1 MAAIYHPPSA
11 AGNGFTAFALDSD
24 ADTIGGRNHNMADHH
39 EEEQLGKLYD
49 ARAARRLIRYLMP
62 YRRVVIVALV
72 LTVGLNLVRQVGPLL
87 TKWAIDDYV
96 KPASEGAMGLD
107 QAFRGITILSVVYIL
122 SLAVTLGVGYFQDV
136 LLNTIG
142 QRVMYDLREQIFAKL
157 QSIEVAF
164 YDSNPV
170 GRLITRLTTDVDA
183 LNELFTSGLV
193 EVLGDVV
200 LIAGALGMMF
210 YFDWRLA
217 IVSLTVVP
225 LLIAATAWFRRGARE
240 GFRQVRTKIA
250 RLNAF
255 TQEHISGAQTVQL
268 FNRERKALAQFS
280 DINAAHLK
288 ANIDT
293 IFYYAVF
300 YPLVNLISAIGI
312 AAIVWY
318 GGGQVIQNAI
328 TIGTLV
334 AFLQYT
340 QRLWQPIQD
349 ISDKYNVFQAAV
361 VASERIF
368 RLLDS
373 EDKITSP
380 EHPRLPETLTESLIA
395 TDGRAIGR
403 IEFRNVWFA
412 YKDED
417 WVLKDISFTVEPG
430 ESVAFVGA
438 TGSGK
443 TTITNLLMRFYDIQR
458 GEILLDG
465 VDIRHW
471 DLRKLREN
479 FAVVLQDVFLFSG
492 DIAGNIRLG
501 NETIDESRVEWA
513 AREVRASN
521 FIEKLPDR
529 YAAKV
534 WERGAG
540 FSVGQK
546 QLISFARALAFDPRI
561 LILDEATSSIDT
573 ETEQL
578 IQQAIE
584 RLMVGRTSLVIA
596 HRLSTIQRVNKII
609 VLHKGEIREMGSHQE
624 LLAHRGVYY
633 KLYQLQYKEQALVA
647 ASD

>member
-1 MAAIYHPPSA
+1 
-11 AGNGFTAFALDSD
+11 
-24 ADTIGGRNHNMADHH
+24 MADHH

-49 ARAARRLIRYLMP
+49 ARAARRLIRYLGP
-62 YRRVVIVALV
+62 YKRMVGIALV
-72 LTVGLNLVRQVGPLL
+72 LTVGLNLTRQVGPLL

-96 KPASEGAMGLD
+96 KPASEAAMGLD
-107 QAFRGITILSVVYIL
+107 QAFRGIMILSLVYIL

-142 QRVMYDLREQIFAKL
+142 QRVMYDLREQIFGKL
-157 QSIEVAF
+157 QTVEVAF
-164 YDSNPV
+164 YDANPV

-193 EVLGDVV
+193 DVLGDVV

-210 YFDWRLA
+210 YFNWRLA
-217 IVSLTVVP
+217 LVSLTVVP
-225 LLIAATAWFRRGARE
+225 LLVAATAWFRRGARE

-268 FNRERKALAQFS
+268 FNREEKALGQFS

-318 GGGQVIQNAI
+318 GGGKVIQNAI
-328 TIGTLV
+328 TLGTLV

-361 VASERIF
+361 VASERVF
-368 RLLDS
+368 RLLDTP
-373 EDKITSP
+373 DRITSP
-380 EHPRLPETLTESLIA
+380 EHPRLPA
-395 TDGRAIGR
+395 TGARAVGQ
-403 IEFRNVWFA
+403 IEFRNVYFA

-417 WVLKDISFTVEPG
+417 WVLKDVSFTVAPG

-458 GEILLDG
+458 GQILLDG
-465 VDIRHW
+465 VEIREW
-471 DLRKLREN
+471 DLRRLREN

-492 DIAGNIRLG
+492 DVAGNIRLG
-501 NETIDESRVEWA
+501 AGAIDDARVEWA
-513 AREVRASN
+513 AREVRAAG
-521 FIEKLPDR
+521 FIEKLPHG
-529 YAAKV
+529 YATKV

-540 FSVGQK
+540 LSVGQK
-546 QLISFARALAFDPRI
+546 QLISFARALAFDPRV

-584 RLMVGRTSLVIA
+584 RLMADRTALVIA
-596 HRLSTIQRVNKII
+596 HRLSTIQRANKII
-609 VLHKGEIREMGSHQE
+609 VLHKGEIREMGNHQE
-624 LLAHRGVYY
+624 LLARRGIYY
-633 KLYQLQYKEQALVA
+633 KLYQLQYKEQSLIA
-647 ASD
+647 AGD